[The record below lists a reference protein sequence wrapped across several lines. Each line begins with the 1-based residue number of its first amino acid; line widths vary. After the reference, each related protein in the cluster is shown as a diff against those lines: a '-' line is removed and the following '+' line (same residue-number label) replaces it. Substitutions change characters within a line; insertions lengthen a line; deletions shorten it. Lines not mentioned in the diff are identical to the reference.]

1 MHEFRIIVEQE
12 EEKSENDFPNDF
24 SISFERFGKNFNTKF
39 TKHVKKN
46 DESTGRIYVIDEITG
61 KPKEYKV
68 KSDDVVSIIL
78 SLL

>member
-39 TKHVKKN
+39 FQKGQKAFA
-46 DESTGRIYVIDEITG
+46 
-61 KPKEYKV
+61 
-68 KSDDVVSIIL
+68 
-78 SLL
+78 